1 MNPYISAPKNL
12 LYFSLFY
19 SMTNL
24 SYKYT
29 TIYALLQRFKFAAS
43 FAFRPKTAYNK
54 QIYQSK
60 SIPIK

>member
-1 MNPYISAPKNL
+1 
-12 LYFSLFY
+12 
-19 SMTNL
+19 MTNL

-54 QIYQSK
+54 QII
-60 SIPIK
+60 SIEINSHKIER